1 LVLLASVTER
11 ALGDASTPQKIVSSL
26 PTIRDKGKAEFLI
39 GDGLWLNTFFAMG
52 SGLLFFMMIALDVLE
67 WNRLVIYAEVV
78 EDHG

>member
-1 LVLLASVTER
+1 MLASVTER
-11 ALGDASTPQKIVSSL
+11 ALGDASTAQKIDSSL

-52 SGLLFFMMIALDVLE
+52 SGFFLIMMIGLDVLE